1 MLVDSHCHLDLISP
15 DPAEIANLVENAKA
29 GGVREMLCVSVDW
42 DNAPVVRQLAERFAG
57 VYATAGLH
65 PNSVREAECTAETL
79 LELAS
84 HAQVVAVGETGL
96 DYYRNDNQQAQ
107 QDAFRTHIRVAL
119 QLQKPLVIH
128 MREATDDTI
137 RLLREEGADRVG
149 GVMHCFVE
157 DWKTARMAME
167 MGFFIS
173 FSGIVTFRNATRLQ
187 EVARLTPLHY
197 MLVETDSPWLAP
209 TPYRGKINQP
219 LWVRQVAEFI
229 AALRGEP
236 LAKVAEVTSDNFRR
250 LFRIENTVRQTAL
263 P

>member
-15 DPAEIANLVENAKA
+15 DLAVITNLVENAKA
-29 GGVREMLCVSVDW
+29 GGVREMLCVAVDW
-42 DNAPVVRQLAERFAG
+42 NNAPIVRQLAERFAG

-65 PNSVREAECTAETL
+65 PNAVRDAECTAEKL

-96 DYYRNDNQQAQ
+96 DYYRNDNRQAQ
-107 QDAFRTHIRVAL
+107 QDAFRTHIRVAR

-128 MREATDDTI
+128 MREAAVDTI

-157 DWKTARMAME
+157 DWQTAQMAME

-173 FSGIVTFRNATRLQ
+173 FSGIVTFRTATQLQ
-187 EVARLTPLHY
+187 EIARLTPLHY

-209 TPYRGKINQP
+209 TPHRGKTNQP
-219 LWVRQVAEFI
+219 LWVRQVAECI

-236 LAKVAEVTSDNFRR
+236 LEKVAEATSDNFRR
-250 LFRIENTVRQTAL
+250 LFQTANAARCRT
-263 P
+263 PP